1 MVGIFNTY
9 HTADHMN
16 PVVGGKQQMLSCL
29 DPLPVQIL
37 QGGDAVC
44 SAKFPAKLIFADA
57 KQLLQVI
64 QCISIL
70 ELLVKQCLHFL
81 NIGGGT
87 Q

>member
-37 QGGDAVC
+37 QGEMPYAAPN
-44 SAKFPAKLIFADA
+44 SL
-57 KQLLQVI
+57 QSLYLLTPSSFSRSSSV
-64 QCISIL
+64 
-70 ELLVKQCLHFL
+70 
-81 NIGGGT
+81 
-87 Q
+87 